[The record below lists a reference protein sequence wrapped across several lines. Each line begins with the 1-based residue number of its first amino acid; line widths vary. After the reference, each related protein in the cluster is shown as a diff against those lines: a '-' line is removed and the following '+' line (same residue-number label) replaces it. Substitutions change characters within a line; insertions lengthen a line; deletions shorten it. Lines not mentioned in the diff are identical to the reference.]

1 MSLSVFALLF
11 LSSCSSMKSSVAISR
26 RENFGTSSILFLT
39 ESHVLVVH
47 HCKVLSFVS
56 LTGRTMI
63 FQSLAFLIVWLGV
76 CLARILDGLFSCV
89 NLSMFEVSTYYRMT
103 LTASRTQ

>member
-63 FQSLAFLIVWLGV
+63 FHSRSLFL
-76 CLARILDGLFSCV
+76 
-89 NLSMFEVSTYYRMT
+89 LSG
-103 LTASRTQ
+103 